1 MKALRAALA
10 IAVTALTLPG
20 YFLSQYVYWNG
31 DTAKYI
37 RGLDATT
44 LPYLSTAVLIVVVI
58 LVTMDREEPSS

>member
-31 DTAKYI
+31 DTATYI

-44 LPYLSTAVLIVVVI
+44 LPYLSTAVLFVIVL
-58 LVTMDREEPSS
+58 LVAVDREEPSA